1 MSLIGQALVFKPK
14 CLKLEPS
21 CGHFPKWLQF
31 LNMRK
36 NSFELNFSEKFS
48 HPFFPKLFSFCM
60 ITLGT
65 SLPMYYM
72 QYMYLLNF
80 IVLTLWFYEL

>member
-1 MSLIGQALVFKPK
+1 MSLIGRALVFKPK

-36 NSFELNFSEKFS
+36 NSLNSTFLKN
-48 HPFFPKLFSFCM
+48 FPTLFSLDCF
-60 ITLGT
+60 
-65 SLPMYYM
+65 
-72 QYMYLLNF
+72 
-80 IVLTLWFYEL
+80 LTLYDYIRNQSANVLHAIHVFTKFHCINAMIL